1 MLKLNKATD
10 EDFFKRWP
18 EYWPAKEKFVDPNKA
33 TKKQYLAFK
42 NIIAQKSSETEIE
55 IFLRDNKE
63 IVALIT
69 FLFSTGHHA
78 SWLFPKQHLRSPAN
92 NIGGKIPDYVVAAA
106 NSGGVSWY
114 VIELKGANQKTFINK
129 SKRVHLSSET
139 NKGVCQLIEYIDV
152 STRSQSYLRDELK
165 LKGYRE
171 PKGILFIGTE
181 EESENSQVR
190 DFKAA
195 WNRMNSQIQIY
206 SYNRF
211 LRVIEQK
218 INHR

>member
-1 MLKLNKATD
+1 MTGSQNKACQLSLILVYLQKLSNNLLAVKKHMLKLNKATD

-114 VIELKGANQKTFINK
+114 
-129 SKRVHLSSET
+129 
-139 NKGVCQLIEYIDV
+139 
-152 STRSQSYLRDELK
+152 
-165 LKGYRE
+165 
-171 PKGILFIGTE
+171 
-181 EESENSQVR
+181 
-190 DFKAA
+190 
-195 WNRMNSQIQIY
+195 
-206 SYNRF
+206 
-211 LRVIEQK
+211 
-218 INHR
+218 